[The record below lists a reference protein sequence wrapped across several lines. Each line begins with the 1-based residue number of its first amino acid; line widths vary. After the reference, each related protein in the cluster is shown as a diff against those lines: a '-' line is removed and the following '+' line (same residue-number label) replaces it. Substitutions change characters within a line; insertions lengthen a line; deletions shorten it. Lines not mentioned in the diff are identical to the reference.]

1 MRKLIQDCL
10 IFIDIDDKD
19 AKDLMEKVYKKDGT
33 WKGRDILV
41 LPEFDLYGKR
51 IGDGNGNKQ
60 IKTFAYEIRTNPKH
74 VLMLNNILS
83 SISMEEEI
91 DFKFIPYWLNSMGNK
106 NTMRNIIFQKN
117 EFINTM
123 VIVSILGVKPDEVDN
138 VFAIFSEAEFMS
150 GMEKTR

>member
-1 MRKLIQDCL
+1 MHDGKHMRELIQDYL

-41 LPEFDLYGKR
+41 LPESDLYRKR

-60 IKTFAYEIRTNPKH
+60 IKMFAYEIRTNPKH

-91 DFKFIPYWLNSMGNK
+91 DFKFIPY
-106 NTMRNIIFQKN
+106 
-117 EFINTM
+117 
-123 VIVSILGVKPDEVDN
+123 
-138 VFAIFSEAEFMS
+138 
-150 GMEKTR
+150 